1 MKRISLLTF
10 LQVIFLVISAFSQ
23 NTVTGTGASTAGS
36 TNTIYG
42 YYAGDVNTGG
52 SNSFFGD
59 HAGASNTD
67 GSHNVFIGK
76 YSGYG
81 STTGSTNTFIGSF
94 SGQATSTGAQ
104 NFFGG
109 AFSGYSN
116 TTGNN
121 NTFIGR
127 NSGYYNTTGSGNVAM
142 GSSSWAGNQG
152 SNNVILGFASG
163 PNNTLST
170 ASNNVII
177 GYKSGQSSTTGTGNV
192 FLGSE
197 SGYNETGSN
206 KLYIDNS
213 NTTTPLVY
221 GDFNSNQVGINS
233 LPNTTHALTVG
244 GTLYSTG
251 NIYATGIY
259 VNGNSIT
266 DAGFEFW
273 NKVGTNIWNRSDNV
287 GIGVD
292 LSKNPNNYRL
302 GVKGKI
308 GAQEVQIEN
317 NSLTWS
323 DFVFKD
329 DYKLITLEE
338 LEHYIKVNKHLP
350 EIPTE
355 AEVRKD
361 GLLVSEMNA
370 KLLQKVEELTLY
382 VIELKKEVEALKKK
396 GN

>member
-1 MKRISLLTF
+1 MIKISLLTF
-10 LQVIFLVISAFSQ
+10 LQVIIFIISAFSQ
-23 NTVTGTGASTAGS
+23 NTNLGSNAGNSGTNNTSIGAS
-36 TNTIYG
+36 
-42 YYAGDVNTGG
+42 AGDVVTGDANTFVGMR
-52 SNSFFGD
+52 
-59 HAGASNTD
+59 AGFTN
-67 GSHNVFIGK
+67 
-76 YSGYG
+76 
-81 STTGSTNTFIGSF
+81 TTGSNNAALGYYSGSSLTTGYTNTFVGSYAGTLMTTGNSNTFIGNNTGNSIGNNNSF
-94 SGQATSTGAQ
+94 IGSGSGGDCRGNENVGVGKNSCYTGTGNNNVALG
-104 NFFGG
+104 NYAARSLG
-109 AFSGYSN
+109 
-116 TTGNN
+116 TGNN
-121 NTFIGR
+121 NTILGDHAGYSLWGGSSNVFIG
-127 NSGYYNTTGSGNVAM
+127 YNA
-142 GSSSWAGNQG
+142 
-152 SNNVILGFASG
+152 
-163 PNNTLST
+163 
-170 ASNNVII
+170 
-177 GYKSGQSSTTGTGNV
+177 
-192 FLGSE
+192 
-197 SGYNETGSN
+197 GYNEAGSN

-213 NTTTPLVY
+213 NTTVPLIY
-221 GDFNSNQVGINS
+221 GDFNSNQVGINAS
-233 LPNTTHALTVG
+233 PVATHALTVG

-382 VIELKKEVEALKKK
+382 VIELKKEVEALKAKK
-396 GN
+396 